1 MAEGYWATRTYKV
14 GRIGEKIKYWIPG
27 KKPTRSKRRLKTEIK
42 KQEQNETNAI
52 RRLARD
58 LNERRNFGPGDLML
72 GLDYSEQGMERLL
85 KWIGEQEEYQGIDL
99 TDEAQSMDAIFAAAD
114 HELELVLR
122 RVKRALAKD
131 GVELRYVAIT
141 SDMDGDTKE
150 TVRVHHHLVV
160 NKESKQAFIKKW
172 EKLGMGGVNWES
184 LRDGQEDYT
193 PIADYFIRQVRH
205 VPDAK
210 KYKPSRNLVHAAP
223 PKDRVAITGGELR
236 PPKGAQL
243 LYRGEYK
250 PGRPQYIRYLLPE
263 EREYPDSLQAH
274 TRGSSI
280 GKSRQSAKPPK
291 GGGG

>member
-27 KKPTRSKRRLKTEIK
+27 KKPSRSERRLKTDIK

-58 LNERRNFGPGDLML
+58 LNDPRNFEPGDLLL
-72 GLDYSEQGMERLL
+72 GLDYSEKGMARLL
-85 KWIGEQEEYQGIDL
+85 AWIEEQEEYREIDMN
-99 TDEAQSMDAIFAAAD
+99 DETKSMDAIYAAAE
-114 HELELVLR
+114 HELELALR
-122 RVKRALAKD
+122 RVKRCLAKEAV
-131 GVELRYVAIT
+131 GLHAAYIT
-141 SDMDGDTKE
+141 SDMDGETGE
-150 TVRVHHHLVV
+150 TVRIHHHLVV
-160 NKESKQAFIKKW
+160 NKESKQAFVEKW
-172 EKLGMGGVNWES
+172 EKLGMGGVDWETMWKWQDD
-184 LRDGQEDYT
+184 RT
-193 PIADYFIRQVRH
+193 PISEYFIKQVRH

-210 KYKPSRNLVHAAP
+210 KYKTTRNLIRAV
-223 PKDRVAITGGELR
+223 PKDRVAITSAELR
-236 PPKGAQL
+236 PPKGARL
-243 LYRGEYK
+243 LHRSEYK

-263 EREYPDSLQAH
+263 EKEYPDSLQAH